1 MAGICGCHCF
11 DLGRNMMNDEGRG
24 IKSSQVYLH
33 QWMRFATG
41 QKVANSA
48 IKRHGGGMILSIK
61 SKIFRNM

>member
-1 MAGICGCHCF
+1 
-11 DLGRNMMNDEGRG
+11 MMNDEGRG